1 MYGAAFT
8 PKALDEMSNM
18 LQKYADLLITQLKAA
33 IKVNAI
39 QDLSAWYNFTTFD
52 LTGEFAFGE
61 AFHCLDRGGQY
72 HFFVDT
78 VMNGLVTGLKMQQMQ
93 HYGLLTL
100 LKPFIPKS
108 ALKPK
113 DDMDQYTKELVDRR
127 LEKDH
132 ESGNTDIFTYLL
144 QQKDEEGELSR
155 AALYENAITL
165 VVAGSETTATLLAG
179 ATYLLCR
186 NPEMLNKVRSEVRS
200 AFKTDSDITS
210 KSVNNLTY
218 MLAVLTESMRMFP
231 PTAFGLPRFIAAKE
245 GQVTRVAIFHQA
257 AYRSEQNFARPN
269 DFVPERWLPG
279 PLTEFKQDHR
289 DVLQPFMVGPRGC
302 LGKGWAY
309 QHLRPIIENNTDES
323 ISLAN
328 AETRLLLAK
337 MLWHFDF
344 ELADPEDD
352 WLASLK
358 AFMVWERTALRIR
371 LQAVERQYY
380 RDGNFVM
387 AESNPFAI
395 DDTWWCSPLQ
405 LLSEKECLFDPAEF
419 ELPVLDSEGTDSLW
433 SASTLDLPELAAQN
447 GDQHEISLELLDN
460 PEPLDSH
467 RPASAEGKYPDIQ
480 HDIWDLGLD
489 DVEVPKLTQLYTWE
503 AFEKT
508 AVPNITRTA
517 YISEAGSEAFDAAL
531 SLEQRHK
538 STGVLPRD
546 VSLRA
551 LCSLALGRSS
561 IFFQWDEAKQSFIQ
575 TLSDTPAAGLSA
587 LASASV
593 AAELM
598 EYAAIYRKLQDFSSY
613 DKPRAVASPVVV
625 ALQRSIASM
634 LEAVEERNLAQ
645 MSSVR
650 SILGLQA
657 IVERPW
663 QLLRLLCTLRDAVS
677 DHTTDEAAIS
687 TLSDAVHAIVA
698 TGSDFADVLTAI
710 LTRACRPWLESM
722 AVEVGLIHHLHAS
735 SQLANQPD
743 IAGKTFDASVATDC
757 TAELQDDGLL
767 TAEDRTLF
775 NETRATVS
783 LLRSYLPHAVKYA
796 DGLVALSTTGPDK
809 YKLPSPDDESQERP
823 QLSDPVS
830 DPQSGEPL
838 SEQDNWASYEAIHN
852 RMSEAPSA
860 VRSNSGDTVYAT
872 AITTLAASDGVAPI
886 HEHGL
891 DREHLQR
898 PFDILRPAIEA
909 QACRMN
915 RVLLQY
921 LFKDCRLRKH
931 LDLQRA
937 FHLLDSGQ
945 FVSRLSTAL
954 FSAETQSAERRRG
967 MMPTAETMGLR
978 LGVKPGQRWPPA
990 SSELRLTLAGLL
1002 SEVYYDNPATPK
1014 PAMAQ
1019 DDLPGGLSFAI
1030 RKLPEAEIELVVA
1043 DAGSIYALDFLRLH
1057 YAAPPPLD
1065 SISTPSAMQK
1075 YDDAFRF
1082 LLRMVRAV
1090 YITARMGKND
1100 TRKRHRPR
1108 ETSTARFA
1116 SEAHHV
1122 TTTLMSYFMDIGI
1135 SAPWAELQASLDAAE
1150 EALEVD
1156 MPVTVG
1162 INALRDMHHRFL
1174 ETVRDRLFLR
1184 KRQQAVRVAIEEVST
1199 AVLSGAAS
1207 LQSEAEGETPFIA
1220 SANAV
1225 LSSAVVRLVSILQG
1239 IVEKPPKSHASRD
1252 SADGD
1257 TGVVRLLLAKLDW
1270 NSFYARKASS

>member
-1 MYGAAFT
+1 
-8 PKALDEMSNM
+8 
-18 LQKYADLLITQLKAA
+18 
-33 IKVNAI
+33 
-39 QDLSAWYNFTTFD
+39 
-52 LTGEFAFGE
+52 
-61 AFHCLDRGGQY
+61 
-72 HFFVDT
+72 
-78 VMNGLVTGLKMQQMQ
+78 
-93 HYGLLTL
+93 
-100 LKPFIPKS
+100 
-108 ALKPK
+108 
-113 DDMDQYTKELVDRR
+113 
-127 LEKDH
+127 
-132 ESGNTDIFTYLL
+132 
-144 QQKDEEGELSR
+144 
-155 AALYENAITL
+155 
-165 VVAGSETTATLLAG
+165 
-179 ATYLLCR
+179 
-186 NPEMLNKVRSEVRS
+186 
-200 AFKTDSDITS
+200 
-210 KSVNNLTY
+210 
-218 MLAVLTESMRMFP
+218 
-231 PTAFGLPRFIAAKE
+231 
-245 GQVTRVAIFHQA
+245 
-257 AYRSEQNFARPN
+257 
-269 DFVPERWLPG
+269 
-279 PLTEFKQDHR
+279 
-289 DVLQPFMVGPRGC
+289 
-302 LGKGWAY
+302 
-309 QHLRPIIENNTDES
+309 
-323 ISLAN
+323 
-328 AETRLLLAK
+328 
-337 MLWHFDF
+337 
-344 ELADPEDD
+344 
-352 WLASLK
+352 
-358 AFMVWERTALRIR
+358 
-371 LQAVERQYY
+371 
-380 RDGNFVM
+380 M

-872 AITTLAASDGVAPI
+872 AITTLAASDDVAPI

-909 QACRMN
+909 QACL
-915 RVLLQY
+915 RVQTFY
-921 LFKDCRLRKH
+921 CVI
-931 LDLQRA
+931 QRR
-937 FHLLDSGQ
+937 DTIRGK
-945 FVSRLSTAL
+945 
-954 FSAETQSAERRRG
+954 ETR
-967 MMPTAETMGLR
+967 
-978 LGVKPGQRWPPA
+978 
-990 SSELRLTLAGLL
+990 
-1002 SEVYYDNPATPK
+1002 
-1014 PAMAQ
+1014 
-1019 DDLPGGLSFAI
+1019 
-1030 RKLPEAEIELVVA
+1030 
-1043 DAGSIYALDFLRLH
+1043 
-1057 YAAPPPLD
+1057 
-1065 SISTPSAMQK
+1065 
-1075 YDDAFRF
+1075 DDAYRGDD
-1082 LLRMVRAV
+1082 
-1090 YITARMGKND
+1090 ITARMGKND

>member
-1 MYGAAFT
+1 
-8 PKALDEMSNM
+8 
-18 LQKYADLLITQLKAA
+18 
-33 IKVNAI
+33 
-39 QDLSAWYNFTTFD
+39 
-52 LTGEFAFGE
+52 
-61 AFHCLDRGGQY
+61 
-72 HFFVDT
+72 
-78 VMNGLVTGLKMQQMQ
+78 
-93 HYGLLTL
+93 
-100 LKPFIPKS
+100 
-108 ALKPK
+108 
-113 DDMDQYTKELVDRR
+113 
-127 LEKDH
+127 
-132 ESGNTDIFTYLL
+132 
-144 QQKDEEGELSR
+144 
-155 AALYENAITL
+155 
-165 VVAGSETTATLLAG
+165 
-179 ATYLLCR
+179 
-186 NPEMLNKVRSEVRS
+186 
-200 AFKTDSDITS
+200 
-210 KSVNNLTY
+210 
-218 MLAVLTESMRMFP
+218 
-231 PTAFGLPRFIAAKE
+231 
-245 GQVTRVAIFHQA
+245 
-257 AYRSEQNFARPN
+257 
-269 DFVPERWLPG
+269 
-279 PLTEFKQDHR
+279 
-289 DVLQPFMVGPRGC
+289 
-302 LGKGWAY
+302 
-309 QHLRPIIENNTDES
+309 
-323 ISLAN
+323 
-328 AETRLLLAK
+328 
-337 MLWHFDF
+337 
-344 ELADPEDD
+344 
-352 WLASLK
+352 
-358 AFMVWERTALRIR
+358 
-371 LQAVERQYY
+371 
-380 RDGNFVM
+380 M
-387 AESNPFAI
+387 AEYNPFAI

-419 ELPVLDSEGTDSLW
+419 ELP
-433 SASTLDLPELAAQN
+433 N
-447 GDQHEISLELLDN
+447 
-460 PEPLDSH
+460 
-467 RPASAEGKYPDIQ
+467 
-480 HDIWDLGLD
+480 LGLD

-551 LCSLALGRSS
+551 LCSLGLGRSS

-645 MSSVR
+645 ISSVR

-687 TLSDAVHAIVA
+687 SLSDAVHAIVA

-783 LLRSYLPHAVKYA
+783 LLRSYLPDAVNYA
-796 DGLVALSTTGPDK
+796 DGLVALSTTGPDE
-809 YKLPSPDDESQERP
+809 YELPSPDDESQERP

-872 AITTLAASDGVAPI
+872 AITTLAASDDVAPI

-954 FSAETQSAERRRG
+954 FSAETQSAERKRG

-978 LGVKPGQRWPPA
+978 LGVKAGQRWPPA
-990 SSELRLTLAGLL
+990 SSELRLILAGLL
-1002 SEVYYDNPATPK
+1002 SEVYHDSPK
-1014 PAMAQ
+1014 SAMAQ

-1030 RKLPEAEIELVVA
+1030 RELPEAEIELVMM
-1043 DAGSIYALDFLRLH
+1043 DAGSIYALDFLRLQ

-1065 SISTPSAMQK
+1065 SILTPSAMQK

-1082 LLRMVRAV
+1082 LLRVVRAV
-1090 YITARMGKND
+1090 YITARIGRTD

-1108 ETSTARFA
+1108 EASTARFA
-1116 SEAHHV
+1116 TEAHHV
-1122 TTTLMSYFMDIGI
+1122 TTTLMSHFMDMGI

-1150 EALEVD
+1150 EALEVN

-1174 ETVRDRLFLR
+1174 ETARDRLFLKR
-1184 KRQQAVRVAIEEVST
+1184 KHQAIRVAIEEVLT
-1199 AVLSGAAS
+1199 AVLSGAAC
-1207 LQSEAEGETPFIA
+1207 LQSEAEGENLSIA
-1220 SANAV
+1220 AANAV
-1225 LSSAVVRLVSILQG
+1225 LSAAIVKLVSMFQG
-1239 IVEKPPKSHASRD
+1239 IVDKPPKSHASGD
-1252 SADGD
+1252 SLDGD
-1257 TGVVRLLLAKLDW
+1257 TGVVRLLLARLDW
-1270 NSFYARKASS
+1270 NGFYAREASS